1 MSKAIRISDD
11 IYDEISVWA
20 EAEMRSV
27 SNATDYLLKKGLSSV
42 SPSKNDF
49 VESSFVV
56 AGQSTVDCCLKKKPC
71 KHWQWDINKE
81 LWVNTRTG
89 EERKAE

>member
-42 SPSKNDF
+42 SPDI

-56 AGQSTVDCCLKKKPC
+56 AGHYL
-71 KHWQWDINKE
+71 
-81 LWVNTRTG
+81 L
-89 EERKAE
+89 

>member
-42 SPSKNDF
+42 SPGI

-81 LWVNTRTG
+81 LWVNTRAG